1 MSIFR
6 QRNVHFLKI
15 TLPSCPNFVKT
26 SVFSKNCAIMSFFQ
40 IGHKKS
46 PALMPVFDI
55 KLSILL
61 KLHQFMGQKSQQN
74 TFFFNFSQQRL
85 LSCSYFVKKHL
96 FPKKHAFY
104 VHILCQK
111 IPILSKTQCSLL
123 IFFQIYYEKPQ
134 LSCPHLV
141 NKTSIQTKLKYI
153 MGQKVNKMPFF
164 TTFHEKNNA
173 LMPICYPKTSIL

>member
-1 MSIFR
+1 MPF
-6 QRNVHFLKI
+6 
-15 TLPSCPNFVKT
+15 
-26 SVFSKNCAIMSFFQ
+26 FS
-40 IGHKKS
+40 
-46 PALMPVFDI
+46 D
-55 KLSILL
+55 
-61 KLHQFMGQKSQQN
+61 
-74 TFFFNFSQQRL
+74 FSQQRL

-123 IFFQIYYEKPQ
+123 IFFQIYHEKPQ

-141 NKTSIQTKLKYI
+141 NKTSIQTKLQYI

-164 TTFHEKNNA
+164 TIFHEKNNA
-173 LMPICYPKTSIL
+173 LMPIFYPKTSILWKKTLHNCPYFTNKTSFLSKIQFSHDIFVEILMKNLLLSRSNLVKKRQFCQNHTIL

>member
-1 MSIFR
+1 MPF
-6 QRNVHFLKI
+6 
-15 TLPSCPNFVKT
+15 
-26 SVFSKNCAIMSFFQ
+26 FS
-40 IGHKKS
+40 
-46 PALMPVFDI
+46 D
-55 KLSILL
+55 
-61 KLHQFMGQKSQQN
+61 
-74 TFFFNFSQQRL
+74 FSQQRL

-96 FPKKHAFY
+96 FSEKHAFY

-164 TTFHEKNNA
+164 TTFHEKTMLSCLYVILKRPFFEKKTLHNCPYFTN
-173 LMPICYPKTSIL
+173 KTSFLSKIQFSHDIFVEILMKNLLLSRSNLVKKSILSKPHYIIDKKK